1 MRIAIFGV
9 GGVGGYFGGRLAQ
22 TDHEVIFIARGAHG
36 DAIREN
42 GLRIT
47 SDSGDL
53 IVFPSLVTDDPAQAG
68 VVDALILATKTWQ
81 VTEAANAMRPMIGDD
96 TMVVPLLN
104 GVEAPAQI
112 AAQLGEQHALGGF
125 CRVLSRIEAPGHV
138 VQGGISPFV
147 AFGELD
153 NSETERLHKLREAFE
168 QAGVAVHATPD
179 IQAAMWQKL
188 LFIASFGGVGAV
200 TRVPAGMMRR
210 VPEVMQLVQDAMAEV
225 AAVAVVR
232 GIGMASDGVAQGM
245 AFFESLP
252 DEAMASMQRDIMNG
266 QPSELDAQNGAV
278 VRLGAEAGFPTPTHC
293 FIYTALLPSERMA
306 RNLL

>member
-36 DAIREN
+36 DAIRES

-53 IVFPSLVTDDPAQAG
+53 TVFPSLVTDDPMQAG
-68 VVDALILATKTWQ
+68 VVDAVILATKTWQ
-81 VTEAANAMRPMIGDD
+81 VAEAANVMRPMMGED

-112 AAQLGEQHALGGF
+112 AAQLGERHALGGF
-125 CRVLSRIEAPGHV
+125 CRVLSRIETSGHV

-153 NSETERLHKLREAFE
+153 NSETNRVRKLREVFDE
-168 QAGVAVHATPD
+168 AGVAVQSTPD

-200 TRVPAGMMRR
+200 TRVPAGMIRR
-210 VPEVMQLVQDAMAEV
+210 VSEVIKLVEDAMSEV
-225 AAVAVVR
+225 AAVAGAR
-232 GIGMASDGVAQGM
+232 GIAMATDAVEQGI

-252 DEAMASMQRDIMNG
+252 EEAMASMQRDIMNG
-266 QPSELDAQNGAV
+266 HPSELDAQNGAV
-278 VRLGAEAGFPTPTHC
+278 VRLGAEAGILTPTHR
-293 FIYTALLPSERMA
+293 FIYTTLLPAERMA
-306 RNLL
+306 RNQL